1 MDVSKQGVLTGVH
14 DHLGFKK
21 SLNSLKLL
29 VKSTYVYFLGEKFQ
43 FSSDS
48 QRLHDSWKTRDS
60 AAELNSNRI
69 SNF

>member
-14 DHLGFKK
+14 DHLDFKK

-29 VKSTYVYFLGEKFQ
+29 VKSTYVYFSGEKFQ

-48 QRLHDSWKTRDS
+48 QRLHDS
-60 AAELNSNRI
+60 
-69 SNF
+69 